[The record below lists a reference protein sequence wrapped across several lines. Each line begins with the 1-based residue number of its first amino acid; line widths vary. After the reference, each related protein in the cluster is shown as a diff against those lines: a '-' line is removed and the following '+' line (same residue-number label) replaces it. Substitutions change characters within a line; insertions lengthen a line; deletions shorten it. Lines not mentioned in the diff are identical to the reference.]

1 MPLFTK
7 QFAGEPIEC
16 FTPTY
21 FTEAQS
27 RYVNSYCW
35 TVSTFYLDQPHPNSQ
50 NQESKSSKPRSK
62 YNSKDSAETSNA
74 DHNEGDRV
82 HSIDY
87 VDEYELP
94 FVPPPQRNNNNNRI
108 QVKVSYYQWA
118 PMILLAIAVTFYIP
132 FALWKVLSHSRGIS
146 LRQLMKRISCL
157 NQMAHTHPDRLSV
170 LREIIDQIHKLVH
183 TTNKPTNVKPI
194 LLLVRQSRLFGVFI
208 FIKFLYLLNVL
219 LQFYLLVNFLGDD
232 YLTHGF
238 DILYHLW
245 TKSEWWISPR
255 FPLQT

>member
-35 TVSTFYLDQPHPNSQ
+35 TVSTFYLDTTPQQ
-50 NQESKSSKPRSK
+50 QQELKTSSKTRTK
-62 YNSKDSAETSNA
+62 YKA
-74 DHNEGDRV
+74 DDPDGDRV

-94 FVPPPQRNNNNNRI
+94 IVAATPPPSPKEKRVQI
-108 QVKVSYYQWA
+108 KVSYYQWA
-118 PMILLAIAVTFYIP
+118 PLILLAKAFTFYIP
-132 FALWKVLSHSRGIS
+132 FSLWKVLSHSHGVS
-146 LRQLMKRISCL
+146 LPHLMKRIHCL
-157 NQMAHTHPDRLSV
+157 NQMSHAHPDRFAV
-170 LREIIDQIHKLVH
+170 QYEIVEQIHKLVH
-183 TTNKPTNVKPI
+183 TTNNKPNNNKLPAVLKSA
-194 LLLVRQSRLFGVFI
+194 RQSRLFATFL

-219 LQFYLLVNFLGDD
+219 LQFYLLVTFLGDD

-238 DILYHLW
+238 DILRHLW
-245 TKSEWWISPR
+245 TKSEWWTSPR